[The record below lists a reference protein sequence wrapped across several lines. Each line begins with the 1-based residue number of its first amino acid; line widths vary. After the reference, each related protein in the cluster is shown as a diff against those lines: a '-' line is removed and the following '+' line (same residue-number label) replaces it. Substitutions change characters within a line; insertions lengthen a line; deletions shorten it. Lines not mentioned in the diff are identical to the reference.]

1 MFREDVL
8 NLKVKIFVKKCSQSG
23 FLPEIPRA
31 FCNIAA
37 LNGDDDELG
46 SGRQYAALHE
56 ERLRGRGVPQQV
68 LPRMRQ
74 ALQNV
79 LTYKNNVKLSEAG
92 NFKIGEVVRERGA
105 VIDAATHAPGSPK
118 RAHLQEQTKLFKG

>member
-79 LTYKNNVKLSEAG
+79 LTYKNKP
-92 NFKIGEVVRERGA
+92 NFSKARNLKISQPV
-105 VIDAATHAPGSPK
+105 
-118 RAHLQEQTKLFKG
+118 